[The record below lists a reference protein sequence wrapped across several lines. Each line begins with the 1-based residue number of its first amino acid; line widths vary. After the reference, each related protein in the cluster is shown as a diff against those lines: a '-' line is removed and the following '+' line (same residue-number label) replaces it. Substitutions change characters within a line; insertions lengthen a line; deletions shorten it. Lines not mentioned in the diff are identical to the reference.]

1 MSHMKKI
8 FLLSTAILAL
18 AITTKAQRA
27 NQDSLV
33 KESAKTEVWEPVPK
47 LVTPGNTSSDAP
59 SDAVVIYN
67 GKNVDQLQK
76 ENGGAVGWKID
87 DDGALTVVKGSGNIA
102 TKQKFGNCQLHIEWR
117 QPATIKGSSQSR
129 GNSGIFFMGK
139 YELQVLDSYN
149 NPTYVNGQ
157 AGSIYKQHIPLVNAS
172 RKPGEWQVYDVI
184 FTAAKFNADGSLQSP
199 ARITVL
205 HNGILVQN
213 NVEIKG
219 NTEWIGQ
226 PKYTKTADKES
237 IVLQD
242 HGRDGGEP
250 MSYRNIW
257 IRNL

>member
-1 MSHMKKI
+1 MKKTV
-8 FLLSTAILAL
+8 LLSTALLAM
-18 AITTKAQRA
+18 AITANAQRRT
-27 NQDSLV
+27 NQDSLA

-47 LVTPGNTSSDAP
+47 MVTPGVTAADAP
-59 SDAVVIYN
+59 SDAIVLFN
-67 GKNVDQLQK
+67 GKDVSQLQK

-87 DDGALTVVKGSGNIA
+87 DDGALTVVKGSGNVA
-102 TKQKFGNCQLHIEWR
+102 TKQSFGSCQLHIEWR
-117 QPATIKGSSQSR
+117 QPATIAGSSQTR

-172 RKPGEWQVYDVI
+172 RKPGEWQTSDVV
-184 FTAAKFNADGSLQSP
+184 FTAPKFAADGNVLSP

-219 NTEWIGQ
+219 STQWIGQ
-226 PKYTKTADKES
+226 PKYEKHGDKEP

-242 HGRDGGEP
+242 HGRDGGQP

-257 IRNL
+257 IREL

>member
-1 MSHMKKI
+1 MKKI
-8 FLLSTAILAL
+8 VLLSTAVFLLVA
-18 AITTKAQRA
+18 ANAQRRL

-47 LVTPGNTSSDAP
+47 LVTPGATSSDAP
-59 SDAVVIYN
+59 SDAIVLFN
-67 GKNVDQLQK
+67 GKDLSQWQK

-87 DDGALTVVKGSGNIA
+87 PDGALTVVKGSGNVA
-102 TKQKFGNCQLHIEWR
+102 TKQGFGSCQLHIEWKE
-117 QPATIKGSSQSR
+117 PSTISGSSQTR
-129 GNSGIFFMGK
+129 GNSGVFFMGK

-157 AGSIYKQHIPLVNAS
+157 AGSIYKQHIPLVNAV
-172 RKPGEWQVYDVI
+172 RKPGEWQSYDAI
-184 FTAAKFNADGSLQSP
+184 FTAPKFGADGKLQSP

-205 HNGILVQN
+205 LNGVLVQN

-219 NTEWIGQ
+219 STEWIGL
-226 PKYTKTADKES
+226 PKYSKHGDKEP

-242 HGRDGGEP
+242 HGRDGGQP

-257 IRNL
+257 IRDL

>member
-1 MSHMKKI
+1 MKHT
-8 FLLSTAILAL
+8 FLAA
-18 AITTKAQRA
+18 TTLFVFTTSAKAQRA

-47 LVTPGNTSSDAP
+47 MVDPGNNYGDAP
-59 SDAVVIYN
+59 SDAIVIFN

-76 ENGGAVGWKID
+76 ENGGPVGWKID
-87 DDGALTVVKGSGNIA
+87 PDGALTVVKGSGTIA
-102 TKQKFGNCQLHIEWR
+102 TKQKFGSCQLHIEWR
-117 QPATIKGSSQSR
+117 QPAIIKGASQTR

-172 RKPGEWQVYDVI
+172 RKPGEWQAYDVI
-184 FTAAKFNADGSLQSP
+184 FTAPKFNADGSLQSP

-205 HNGILVQN
+205 HNGVLVQN

-226 PKYTKTADKES
+226 PKYTKVGDKEP
-237 IVLQD
+237 ITLQD

-257 IRNL
+257 IREL